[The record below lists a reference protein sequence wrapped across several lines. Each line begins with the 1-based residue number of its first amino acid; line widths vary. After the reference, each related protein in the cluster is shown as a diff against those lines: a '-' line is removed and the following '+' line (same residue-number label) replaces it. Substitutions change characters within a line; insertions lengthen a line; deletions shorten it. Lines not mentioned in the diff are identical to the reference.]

1 MMPMGMGAIAP
12 MVPTTHP
19 RKADHHRHGKDLSS
33 PESRGLQSNQRNGY
47 QHGQKTRNQVH
58 YWWLPRIGRAVIH
71 DEQPPLSTFPAS
83 RIICINA
90 TGIMITTILHKM
102 SDNALLVLVRRRFQ
116 FVPWCSILQA
126 AAASSPTPMDK

>member
-1 MMPMGMGAIAP
+1 MGMGAIAP

-19 RKADHHRHGKDLSS
+19 RKQITTGTAKDLSS
-33 PESRGLQSNQRNGY
+33 PESRDCRATSGTATNTAKRPA
-47 QHGQKTRNQVH
+47 TR
-58 YWWLPRIGRAVIH
+58 YITGGCPTSAV
-71 DEQPPLSTFPAS
+71 PLSTMNSPTIHVPAS

-126 AAASSPTPMDK
+126 AAASNPTPMDK